1 MIIYIFNVG
10 ISFLFPHCPTTL
22 HIVVTS
28 LVNTS
33 IAYIFNML
41 KKILAVIGALIGGGL
56 GIAVVS
62 AAPAV
67 QAGVTMN

>member
-1 MIIYIFNVG
+1 M
-10 ISFLFPHCPTTL
+10 L

-28 LVNTS
+28 LINTG
-33 IAYIFNML
+33 IAHIFNMR

-67 QAGVTMN
+67 QAGFSVN